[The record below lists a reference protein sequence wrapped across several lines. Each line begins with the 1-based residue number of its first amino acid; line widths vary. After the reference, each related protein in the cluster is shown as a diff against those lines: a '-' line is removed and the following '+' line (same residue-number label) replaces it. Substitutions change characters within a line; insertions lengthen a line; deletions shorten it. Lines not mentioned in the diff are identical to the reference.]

1 MPKVLNQNELDALLD
16 MVQAEGTESVEPSQ
30 SERGGVSAQ
39 PQFLDESRGYNV
51 ASEENVY
58 MFDFKRPERVS
69 TDQASALEVLHDTFA
84 RNVSA
89 SLSGYLR
96 TVIDFRLISVEQ
108 FTYSEFT
115 MSVPSP
121 TIICSLSCR
130 PLQGNLVLEMNP
142 SIIYPFIDR
151 LLGGGNGAQTEIID
165 RPFTTIEQS
174 LINTILGRILDQ
186 LEESWCTITEVDF
199 RIDDSETNPM
209 LMQIVAPNEPVIL
222 LSFEVTMG
230 VNSGLVNLCIP
241 FKVIKP
247 VIEDFTQTNWFSV
260 NDLDSAGKE
269 QRDLIDNIV
278 KARLD
283 LSVILAEVNISLADM
298 LALQV
303 GDIIDLGKG
312 TGSEL
317 LLKVEDEPSFVGKP
331 VSFRGKNALQITRE
345 VNPRESI
352 L

>member
-16 MVQAEGTESVEPSQ
+16 MVQTEGTESVETPESQ
-30 SERGGVSAQ
+30 GGTVSAK
-39 PQFLDESRGYNV
+39 PDFLDDSKGYNV
-51 ASEENVY
+51 ASIDNVY
-58 MFDFKRPERVS
+58 MFDFKRPERV
-69 TDQASALEVLHDTFA
+69 TTGQASALEVLHDTFA

-121 TIICSLSCR
+121 TIIYSLSCS

-151 LLGGGNGAQTEIID
+151 LLGGASNTQGQLIE
-165 RPFTTIEQS
+165 RPFTTIETS

-186 LEESWCTITEVDF
+186 LEESWSTIINVDF
-199 RIDDSETNPM
+199 RIEENETNPM

-222 LSFEVTMG
+222 MSFEVKMG
-230 VNSGLVNLCIP
+230 DNSGLVNLCIP

-260 NDLDSAGKE
+260 NDFDSAGKE
-269 QRDLIDNIV
+269 QIDLFDNII
-278 KARLD
+278 KAKIEM
-283 LSVILAEVNISLADM
+283 SAILAEVDISLADM
-298 LALQV
+298 LALQP
-303 GDIIDLGKG
+303 GDIIDLQKN
-312 TGSEL
+312 TRSEL
-317 LLKVEDEPSFVGKP
+317 LLKVGEEPTFTGVP
-331 VSFRGKNALQITRE
+331 VNYRNSNALQIHKKI
-345 VNPRESI
+345 NPRNAI
-352 L
+352 I